1 MERYHHGEQEKETK
15 MIYNLSTPLDAQS
28 ARTRLELLVKRGSVI
43 ELTEKKPRRT
53 LNQNSYLHLLLGY
66 FASQTGDTLEWVKQ
80 QYYKKK
86 CNPDLFIGEQE
97 DRFLGRVRYI
107 RSSAELRS
115 DEMNLSI
122 ERFRNW
128 AAAEAGIY
136 LPDATNEAELAALQV
151 EVERY
156 KCYI

>member
-1 MERYHHGEQEKETK
+1 MV
-15 MIYNLSTPLDAQS
+15 YNLQNQLDVQNAK
-28 ARTRLELLVKRGSVI
+28 TRLEYLIRRGCIV
-43 ELTEKKPRRT
+43 ELTEKKQKRT

-66 FASQTGDTLEWVKQ
+66 FASQTGNTLEWVKQ

-86 CNPDLFIGEQE
+86 CNPDLFIGER
-97 DRFLGRVRYI
+97 DDLFLGRVKYV
-107 RSSAELRS
+107 RSSADLRT

-128 AAAEAGIY
+128 SASEAGIY
-136 LPDATNEAELAALQV
+136 LPEATSEAEIAALQI

-156 KCYI
+156 KTYLY